1 MRRDLAFPATLWLV
15 FLALAAG
22 PSARGEERS
31 LCTVDDSREAAC
43 YAASEP
49 EAYLRSRAVA
59 RLLVGGTLYCTGWLV
74 GNQGHLLTAAH
85 CIEDAEDAEDVRVE
99 LGAEGAS
106 CATACQTPG
115 ACAGTVV
122 ATSVTLIHA
131 NEDLDY
137 SLVQLPINPTPTFG
151 YLQLRASGA
160 VVGERVYVPQQPQGW
175 GRRIALAST
184 YPADLDG
191 FPHAVSRSEAPCHA
205 EAAVPFVGYYADTQ
219 PGASGSPVIA
229 YADHRVIALNLCHGS
244 TFCVVG
250 GEPDTPNRGLPVEAI
265 IADLGPLLPPSAV
278 GQELFADGFET
289 GNTSAWT
296 IVVSGP
302 APLRAERRP

>member
-160 VVGERVYVPQQPQGW
+160 VVGRGCTFLSSPKAGAGGSPS
-175 GRRIALAST
+175 RRPTRPTSTAFPMPSAAARRLAT
-184 YPADLDG
+184 LRRP
-191 FPHAVSRSEAPCHA
+191 SRSWAT
-205 EAAVPFVGYYADTQ
+205 TQ
-219 PGASGSPVIA
+219 TRSPGPRA
-229 YADHRVIALNLCHGS
+229 HR
-244 TFCVVG
+244 
-250 GEPDTPNRGLPVEAI
+250 
-265 IADLGPLLPPSAV
+265 
-278 GQELFADGFET
+278 
-289 GNTSAWT
+289 
-296 IVVSGP
+296 
-302 APLRAERRP
+302 